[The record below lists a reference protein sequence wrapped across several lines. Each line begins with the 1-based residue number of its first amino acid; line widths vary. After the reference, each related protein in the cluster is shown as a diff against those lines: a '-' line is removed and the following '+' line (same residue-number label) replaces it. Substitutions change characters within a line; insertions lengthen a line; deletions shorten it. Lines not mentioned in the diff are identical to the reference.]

1 MKKIFIPAY
10 LKRDPLPSVKKAL
23 ERLKKYE
30 RVGLITTSQ
39 HLNQL
44 KSIEE
49 FLLRNGKI
57 PVEGG
62 QILGCNL
69 KNAKKIEGRVDCFL
83 YIGSGKFHP
92 IGVAILTDKPVII
105 ANPYSDL
112 SSIIPDEDKERY
124 LKRRKGQVMKAM
136 EAKIFGVLISTKD
149 EQFDIK
155 KAIEIKRKIERRG
168 KRAFLF
174 MGSEINPDNLLPF
187 NVDSWINTACPR
199 IVDDYFEKPV
209 LNPEE
214 MDLLGGAN

>member
-23 ERLKKYE
+23 VRLKKYE
-30 RVGLITTSQ
+30 RIGLITTAQ

-44 KSIEE
+44 ERIGE

-69 KNAKKIEGRVDCFL
+69 TNAKKIEGQVDCFL

-92 IGVAILTDKPVII
+92 LGVAVLTDKPVII
-105 ANPYSDL
+105 ANPYSD
-112 SSIIPDEDKERY
+112 SSSVISEEDKKRY
-124 LKRRKGQVMKAM
+124 LKRRKGQIMKAM
-136 EAKIFGVLISTKD
+136 EAEIFGILISTKD
-149 EQFDIK
+149 GQFNLK
-155 KAIEIKRKIERRG
+155 EAIEIKRKIEKRG
-168 KRAFLF
+168 KKALLF
-174 MGSEINPDNLLPF
+174 IGSEITPDNLLPF
-187 NVDSWINTACPR
+187 KVDSWINTACPR
-199 IVDDYFEKPV
+199 LVDDYFEKPV

-214 MDLLGGAN
+214 LEIFDKA

>member
-23 ERLKKYE
+23 KRLKKYE
-30 RVGLITTSQ
+30 RIGLITTAQ

-44 KSIEE
+44 ERIGE

-69 KNAKKIEGRVDCFL
+69 TNAKKIEEKVDCFL

-92 IGVAILTDKPVII
+92 LGVAILTNKPVII
-105 ANPYSDL
+105 ANPYSD
-112 SSIIPDEDKERY
+112 SSGIILEEDKKRY
-124 LKRRKGQVMKAM
+124 LKRRKGQIMRAM
-136 EAKIFGVLISTKD
+136 EAEIFGILISTKD
-149 EQFDIK
+149 GQFNLK
-155 KAIEIKRKIERRG
+155 EAIEIKRKIEKRG
-168 KRAFLF
+168 KKALLF
-174 MGSEINPDNLLPF
+174 IGSEITPDNLLPF

-199 IVDDYFEKPV
+199 LVDDYFEKPV

-214 MDLLGGAN
+214 LEIFDKA